1 MSENWNLGSGLGNVC
16 KSVMEKLRYAGFQL
30 EERDRIIINVDS
42 YEVTA
47 MIWAMREY
55 QRRHDLMEGNEDG
68 KSNNGDV

>member
-1 MSENWNLGSGLGNVC
+1 MSKDWNLGSGLGNVC

-30 EERDRIIINVDS
+30 EERHRTIINVDS

-55 QRRHDLMEGNEDG
+55 QRRHDLREGEDG